1 MAARSGDRHTVNDGP
16 GTVVVAVGGNA
27 LAPAG
32 ENPTIYDQFRYTRQS
47 LSVVV
52 ALARAGWRI
61 ALVHGNGPQV
71 GDALV
76 RNELSRMVV
85 EPLPLGVLV
94 ASTAGW
100 IGYMVQQS
108 LQNALRLEAVE
119 RDVITVITQTVVGR
133 DDPRLTQATKP
144 IGHYL
149 TQKEADEMAS
159 RGVAV
164 GEDRSGRL
172 RRLSPSPRPFDVVES
187 NAVKQLVDEG
197 KIVIAAGGGG
207 PPVYADERD
216 RWEGVDAVVDKDLVA
231 AILGRCLAAQL
242 LLILTDV
249 DGVYRGWG
257 TEQQEL
263 LNRITIAEA
272 EQLIDAGE
280 LGSGSMKPKVEAAV
294 RFVRD
299 VGGRAIIADLAHG
312 IEAIG
317 ATTGTTIIGEQ

>member
-1 MAARSGDRHTVNDGP
+1 MAAGAGDSLAVTDRP

-52 ALARAGWRI
+52 SLAKAGWRI

-108 LQNALRLEAVE
+108 LQNALLLAEVD
-119 RDVITVITQTVVGR
+119 RDVLTVITQTVVGR

-144 IGHYL
+144 IGHHL
-149 TQKEADEMAS
+149 NRQEADEMVS

-164 GEDRSGRL
+164 GADGNGRL

-187 NAVKQLVDEG
+187 DAVKQLVDEG

-207 PPVYADERD
+207 PPVYADQQD

-231 AILGRCLAAQL
+231 AILGRCLAAEI

-257 TEQQEL
+257 TEMQEL
-263 LNRITIAEA
+263 LSCMDVTQAEG
-272 EQLIDAGE
+272 LIEAGE
-280 LGSGSMKPKVEAAV
+280 LGMGSMKPKVEAAV
-294 RFVRD
+294 QFVRD
-299 VGGRAIIADLAHG
+299 GGERAIIADLAHG
-312 IEAIG
+312 VEAIG
-317 ATTGTTIIGEQ
+317 GTTGTTIIGEN